1 MEVAMTDFFPFLYEP
16 VKKKEFEPEPLYIE
30 LYPPPIEKIEEKET
44 ETDKE
49 NDNPGVVIIQLWS
62 LFSNSF

>member
-1 MEVAMTDFFPFLYEP
+1 MTDFFTFLYEP

-49 NDNPGVVIIQLWS
+49 DDNRGVIIIQL
-62 LFSNSF
+62 